1 MLNARQKEKNDRMVE
16 REVETEEKQNLR
28 ILDCA
33 EVGGVRDKQLGGHI
47 QSTIP
52 E

>member
-16 REVETEEKQNLR
+16 REAETEEKQNLR

-33 EVGGVRDKQLGGHI
+33 EVVGSQR
-47 QSTIP
+47 
-52 E
+52 